1 MGCTPKSSR
10 ESIWWEVFTKRFKS
24 LYFFAEK
31 YRNVRLL
38 KEQRIYAKE
47 IEGRRYDIGDKL
59 SYVKAIIDFVLE
71 RQDLKEEIEKYLG
84 IKYESRRDNQES

>member
-1 MGCTPKSSR
+1 M
-10 ESIWWEVFTKRFKS
+10 
-24 LYFFAEK
+24 
-31 YRNVRLL
+31 RLL
-38 KEQRIYAKE
+38 KEKRIYAKE
-47 IEGRRYDIGDKL
+47 IGGRRYDIGDKL

>member
-1 MGCTPKSSR
+1 M
-10 ESIWWEVFTKRFKS
+10 
-24 LYFFAEK
+24 
-31 YRNVRLL
+31 RLL

-47 IEGRRYDIGDKL
+47 IGGRRYDIGDKL

-71 RQDLKEEIEKYLG
+71 REDLKEEIEKYLG

>member
-1 MGCTPKSSR
+1 
-10 ESIWWEVFTKRFKS
+10 
-24 LYFFAEK
+24 
-31 YRNVRLL
+31 VRLL
-38 KEQRIYAKE
+38 KEKRIYAKE

-71 RQDLKEEIEKYLG
+71 REDLKEEIEKYLA